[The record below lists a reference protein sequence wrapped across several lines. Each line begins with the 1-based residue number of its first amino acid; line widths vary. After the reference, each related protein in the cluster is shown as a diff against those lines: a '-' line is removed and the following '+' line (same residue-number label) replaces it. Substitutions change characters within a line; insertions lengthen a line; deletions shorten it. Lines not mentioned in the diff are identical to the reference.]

1 MDETIPMAL
10 VVLLVHL
17 TMATAFANI
26 RWMKFWMLRA
36 YGEIANLCYER
47 YLLKGSDPSVPQ
59 KEIDRARKLS
69 HEQLSTSDGLFL
81 SFEALTRKN
90 RLYLG
95 SWIPYLFFCLL
106 GSFSVSMARR
116 DVQKIRL
123 DRLRRE
129 KLRA

>member
-1 MDETIPMAL
+1 MDETVPIAL
-10 VVLLVHL
+10 IALLVHL

-36 YGEIANLCYER
+36 YGETANLCYER

-59 KEIDRARKLS
+59 KEIESARKLS
-69 HEQLSTSDGLFL
+69 YQQLSTADELLSAFGGL
-81 SFEALTRKN
+81 TKIR

-95 SWIPYLFFCLL
+95 SWMPYLFICLL
-106 GSFSVSMARR
+106 GNFSAFMARK